1 MGLFD
6 KLFQKKICDICG
18 SEIGL
23 LGNRKL
29 EDVNCC
35 KECAGKLSPWFDDRR
50 SSTIDQIKA
59 QLAAREENQRQ
70 LQGWNHDLVYGQWQ
84 KIYIRRVNGVP
95 ESFVICSESDYK
107 KANADIIPIR
117 NVVTCE
123 VDVKERHEELKQ
135 RNSEDEMVSYKPP
148 RYEYSYEF
156 YIQLMVSGFDYIDDM
171 HLRMNRSTLNLETT
185 RGFSGRG
192 TLFSQAFDP
201 MHYPEYR
208 ELLNDC
214 ETVREIIE
222 FGRQGKVWPAAQE
235 QHAAEPETTAAT
247 PVAATAAATGWVCE
261 CCGSGNTGKFCEG
274 CGAPQPKP
282 KFQALAQVQPQA
294 GWKCVCGTEN
304 TGKFCAQCGTKQFT
318 IYDIECSEC
327 SWRAERG
334 DVFTGFCPSC
344 DHKFGPEDLD
354 I

>member
-29 EDVNCC
+29 EDGNCC

-50 SSTIDQIKA
+50 SSTIEQIKA
-59 QLAAREENQRQ
+59 QLAAREENRQQ
-70 LQGWNHDLVYGQWQ
+70 LQTWSHDQVYGQWQ
-84 KIYIRRVNGVP
+84 KIYIRRVDGVP
-95 ESFVICSESDYK
+95 ESFVICSDSNYK
-107 KANADIIPIR
+107 NANADIIPIR

-123 VDVKERHEELKQ
+123 VDIQESHEELKQ
-135 RNSEDEMVSYKPP
+135 KNAEGQMVSYKPP

-156 YIQLMVSGFDYIDDM
+156 YIRFAISGIDYIDDM
-171 HLRMNRSTLNLETT
+171 RLRMNRSTLKLETT

-192 TLFSQAFDP
+192 TMFSQAFDP

-208 ELLNDC
+208 ELQNDC

-222 FGRQGKVWPAAQE
+222 CGRQGQAWPPVRSQVAAAPAAAPVTP
-235 QHAAEPETTAAT
+235 AAPTA
-247 PVAATAAATGWVCE
+247 PTGWICE
-261 CCGSGNTGKFCEG
+261 CCGSKNTGKFCEG

-282 KFQALAQVQPQA
+282 KFQA
-294 GWKCVCGTEN
+294 GWKCFCGTEN
-304 TGKFCAQCGTKQFT
+304 TGKFCAQCGTRQFT
-318 IYDIECSEC
+318 IRNIECSEC
-327 SWRAERG
+327 SWRAEPG
-334 DVFTGFCPSC
+334 DVFTGYCPSC

>member
-23 LGNRKL
+23 LVNRKL
-29 EDVNCC
+29 EDGNCC

-50 SSTIDQIKA
+50 SSTIEQIKA
-59 QLAAREENQRQ
+59 QLAAREENRQ
-70 LQGWNHDLVYGQWQ
+70 QLENWNHDLVHGEWQ
-84 KIYIRRVNGVP
+84 KIYIRRVDGVP
-95 ESFVICSESDYK
+95 ESFVICSDSNYK
-107 KANADIIPIR
+107 NANADIIPIR

-123 VDVKERHEELKQ
+123 VDIQESHEELKQ
-135 RNSEDEMVSYKPP
+135 KNAEGQMVSYKPP

-156 YIQLMVSGFDYIDDM
+156 YIRFAISGIDYIDDM
-171 HLRMNRSTLNLETT
+171 RLRMNRSTLKLETT

-192 TLFSQAFDP
+192 IMFSQAFDP

-208 ELLNDC
+208 ELQNDC

-222 FGRQGKVWPAAQE
+222 CGRQGQAWPPAQAQAAAQPAA
-235 QHAAEPETTAAT
+235 AAAA
-247 PVAATAAATGWVCE
+247 PVAAAAAVPTSWVCE
-261 CCGSGNTGKFCEG
+261 CCGSTNTGKFCEG

-282 KFQALAQVQPQA
+282 KFQAPTQAQA

-304 TGKFCAQCGTKQFT
+304 TGKFCAQCGTKQAPPAPLARF
-318 IYDIECSEC
+318 CSRC
-327 SWRAERG
+327 GAKTAP
-334 DVFTGFCPSC
+334 DAMFCAQC
-344 DHKFGPEDLD
+344 GNKLQ
-354 I
+354 